1 MYVCMKDGECQ
12 RLVLYVLFLLY
23 PLVVLWMIVVA
34 YDFFNQATFQVWPFI
49 VTELIVGLV
58 CPIFLLIGSA
68 LLSIV
73 IAFVTAE
80 QVDLRI
86 VIQRMLPSV
95 VLVNGQTCDDNP
107 TTFKFWVIVDQFY
120 IKLKEPFGKLGQLRH
135 AIDRNLSTWLIVLIG
150 GLAMILTVS
159 YFVNQTLVQAL
170 TVPVQEYLM
179 ESDIC
184 VNYACFNETN
194 FAYFDV
200 NCSDVSATNFEFTS
214 FLHCFRFLEFGKDAD
229 IITNLGVS
237 VGFYLA
243 TVHFFQIIFIV
254 ITILMHI
261 KPTKAWGILMMVAGV
276 GVFAGAM
283 AVLFSPR
290 FTTVQLDVIQ
300 VGQFF
305 LVALYLVFIG
315 ILLCTGTIHEIVPA
329 PVKRTVER
337 IASGEA
343 KKRAAL
349 EGAGATPSGATN
361 V

>member
-1 MYVCMKDGECQ
+1 MSVGTCVYTI
-12 RLVLYVLFLLY
+12 LPYHS
-23 PLVVLWMIVVA
+23 VVLWMIVVS
-34 YDFFNQATFQVWPFI
+34 YDFYNQATFQVWPFI

-58 CPIFLLIGSA
+58 CPIFLLIGVS
-68 LLSIV
+68 LLAIV

-86 VIQRMLPSV
+86 AVQRMLPSV
-95 VLVNGQTCDDNP
+95 VLANGETCEDEP
-107 TTFKFWVIVDQFY
+107 KPFKFWIIVDQFY
-120 IKLKEPFGKLGQLRH
+120 IRLKKPCGELGQLRH
-135 AIDRNLSTWLIVLIG
+135 AIDKNLSTWLIVLIG

-170 TVPVQEYLM
+170 TVPVQEYIQ
-179 ESDIC
+179 ETDIC
-184 VNYACFNETN
+184 MNYACFNETN

-200 NCSDVSATNFEFTS
+200 NCTNIEATNFEFTS

-229 IITNLGVS
+229 IITNLSVS

-243 TVHFFQIIFIV
+243 AVHFFQIIFFV
-254 ITILMHI
+254 ITLLMHI
-261 KPTKAWGILMMVAGV
+261 KPTKAWGILMIIVGV

-290 FTTVQLDVIQ
+290 FVTVQLDVIQ

-305 LVALYLVFIG
+305 LLSLYLVFIG
-315 ILLCTGTIHEIVPA
+315 ILLCTGKIHQIVPA
-329 PVKRTVER
+329 PVKKTVEQFAR
-337 IASGEA
+337 PKEEPQKPAKLEA
-343 KKRAAL
+343 
-349 EGAGATPSGATN
+349 AGTVPSGATH